1 MTRFLVTGS
10 IKDAIEISHGLSTT
24 IPYRVISIHSNGTFV
39 IEESMA
45 VHLASLSK
53 MPLVRFHKEQQEDFI
68 VLLKLTGNLT
78 TAFYPLIEYIE
89 DYLNN
94 H

>member
-1 MTRFLVTGS
+1 MTRFLVAG
-10 IKDAIEISHGLSTT
+10 KLKEAIEINEGLSTVT
-24 IPYRVISIHSNGTFV
+24 NFRAISVNSDEVFLVEDSVTF
-39 IEESMA
+39 
-45 VHLASLSK
+45 ASQSHI
-53 MPLVRFHKEQQEDFI
+53 PLVKFYPEQQEDFI
-68 VLLKLTGNLT
+68 ALLKLTGNLT

>member
-1 MTRFLVTGS
+1 MTRFLVTGRL
-10 IKDAIEISHGLSTT
+10 KDAIEINQGLSTS
-24 IPYRVISIHSNGTFV
+24 ISYRVISVYPNETFL
-39 IEESMA
+39 IEDS
-45 VHLASLSK
+45 VPFASQSSI
-53 MPLVRFHKEQQEDFI
+53 PLVRFYPEQQEDFI
-68 VLLKLTGNLT
+68 ALLKLTGDLS

>member
-1 MTRFLVTGS
+1 MTRFIVTGRL
-10 IKDAIEISHGLSTT
+10 KDAIEENQGLSTT
-24 IPYRVISIHSNGTFV
+24 ISYRVISVYPNETFL
-39 IEESMA
+39 IEDS
-45 VHLASLSK
+45 VPFASQTSI
-53 MPLVRFHKEQQEDFI
+53 PLVRFYPEQQEDFI
-68 VLLKLTGNLT
+68 ALLKLTGDLS

>member
-1 MTRFLVTGS
+1 MTRFLVTGE
-10 IKDAIEISHGLSTT
+10 IKDAIETSQGLSNVFS
-24 IPYRVISIHSNGTFV
+24 YRSISIQSDKTFRIEDSFYYATHSS
-39 IEESMA
+39 I
-45 VHLASLSK
+45 
-53 MPLVRFHKEQQEDFI
+53 PLVRFHKEQQEDFI
-68 VLLKLTGNLT
+68 VLLKLTGDIS

>member
-1 MTRFLVTGS
+1 MNRFLVTGRL
-10 IKDAIEISHGLSTT
+10 KDAIEINQGLSTAMN
-24 IPYRVISIHSNGTFV
+24 YRVISVYPNETFL
-39 IEESMA
+39 IEDS
-45 VHLASLSK
+45 VPFASQSSI
-53 MPLVRFHKEQQEDFI
+53 PLVRFYPEQQEDFI
-68 VLLKLTGNLT
+68 ALLKLTGDLS

>member
-1 MTRFLVTGS
+1 MTRFLVTGKL
-10 IKDAIEISHGLSTT
+10 KDAIENNQGLSTA
-24 IPYRVISIHSNGTFV
+24 ISYRVISTHPNGIFL
-39 IEESMA
+39 IEDS
-45 VHLASLSK
+45 VHLASQTSI
-53 MPLVRFHKEQQEDFI
+53 PLVKFHPEQQEDFI
-68 VLLKLTGNLT
+68 ALLKLTGDLS

>member
-1 MTRFLVTGS
+1 MTRFLVTGRL
-10 IKDAIEISHGLSTT
+10 KDAIEENQGLST
-24 IPYRVISIHSNGTFV
+24 IISYRAISIDRNGLFL
-39 IEESMA
+39 IEDS
-45 VHLASLSK
+45 VTSASQSSIT
-53 MPLVRFHKEQQEDFI
+53 LVKFYPEQQENFI
-68 VLLKLTGNLT
+68 AILKLTGDLS

>member
-1 MTRFLVTGS
+1 MTRFLVTGKL
-10 IKDAIEISHGLSTT
+10 KDAIETNQGLSTVYSYRT
-24 IPYRVISIHSNGTFV
+24 ISVHPNEVFL
-39 IEESMA
+39 IEDS
-45 VHLASLSK
+45 VVFASQSDI
-53 MPLVRFHKEQQEDFI
+53 PLVKFYPEQQEDFI
-68 VLLKLTGNLT
+68 ALLKLTGDLS

>member
-1 MTRFLVTGS
+1 MTRFLVAGKL
-10 IKDAIEISHGLSTT
+10 KDAIEINAGLSTVVNFRT
-24 IPYRVISIHSNGTFV
+24 ISVNSDEVFLVEDSVIF
-39 IEESMA
+39 
-45 VHLASLSK
+45 ASQTDI
-53 MPLVRFHKEQQEDFI
+53 PLVRFYPEQQENFI
-68 VLLKLTGNLT
+68 ATLKLTGDLS

>member
-1 MTRFLVTGS
+1 MTRFLVTGRL
-10 IKDAIEISHGLSTT
+10 KDAIEINQGLSTT
-24 IPYRVISIHSNGTFV
+24 ISYRVISVYPNETFL
-39 IEESMA
+39 IEDS
-45 VHLASLSK
+45 VPFASQSSI
-53 MPLVRFHKEQQEDFI
+53 PLVRFYPEQQEDFI
-68 VLLKLTGNLT
+68 ALLKLTGDLS

>member
-1 MTRFLVTGS
+1 MTRFLVTGKL
-10 IKDAIEISHGLSTT
+10 KDAIEENQGLSPV
-24 IPYRVISIHSNGTFV
+24 IKYRVISVHRNNEVFLIEDSIHY
-39 IEESMA
+39 
-45 VHLASLSK
+45 ASKSSI
-53 MPLVRFHKEQQEDFI
+53 PLVRFYPEQQENFI
-68 VLLKLTGNLT
+68 AILKLTGDLS

>member
-1 MTRFLVTGS
+1 MTRFIVTGKV
-10 IKDAIEISHGLSTT
+10 KDAIENNQGLSTT
-24 IPYRVISIHSNGTFV
+24 INYRVISVHRNEIFL
-39 IEESMA
+39 IEDS
-45 VHLASLSK
+45 VPFASQTEI
-53 MPLVRFHKEQQEDFI
+53 PLVKFYPEQQEDFI
-68 VLLKLTGNLT
+68 ALLKLTGDLS

>member
-1 MTRFLVTGS
+1 MTRFLVTGRL
-10 IKDAIEISHGLSTT
+10 KDAIEQNQGLSTV
-24 IPYRVISIHSNGTFV
+24 IHYRVISVHRNEVFL
-39 IEESMA
+39 IEDS
-45 VHLASLSK
+45 VTSASQSSI
-53 MPLVRFHKEQQEDFI
+53 PLVKFYPEQQEDFI
-68 VLLKLTGNLT
+68 ALLKLTGDLS

>member
-24 IPYRVISIHSNGTFV
+24 IPYRVISVNSDEVFLVEDSVTF
-39 IEESMA
+39 
-45 VHLASLSK
+45 ASQSHI
-53 MPLVRFHKEQQEDFI
+53 PLVKFYPEQQEDFI
-68 VLLKLTGNLT
+68 ALLKLTGNLT

>member
-1 MTRFLVTGS
+1 MTRFLVTGRL
-10 IKDAIEISHGLSTT
+10 KDAIEINQGLSTA
-24 IPYRVISIHSNGTFV
+24 INYRVISVYPNEVFLIEDSVTF
-39 IEESMA
+39 
-45 VHLASLSK
+45 ASKSSI
-53 MPLVRFHKEQQEDFI
+53 PLVRFYPEQQEDFI
-68 VLLKLTGNLT
+68 ALLKLTGDLS

>member
-1 MTRFLVTGS
+1 MTRFIVTGK
-10 IKDAIEISHGLSTT
+10 IKNAIEENQGLSTT
-24 IPYRVISIHSNGTFV
+24 ISYRVISVYPNETFL
-39 IEESMA
+39 IEDS
-45 VHLASLSK
+45 VPFASQTSI
-53 MPLVRFHKEQQEDFI
+53 PLIKFYPEQQEDFI
-68 VLLKLTGNLT
+68 ALLKLTGDLS